1 MRTSTAERRQELRC
15 PAQGEVR
22 LRQTGSMAP
31 PFLGRL
37 LDQSAHGLR
46 IRHSR
51 LTLACGDKVEF
62 ELEGRS
68 GAAQAVWNRIV
79 GQEAE
84 TGFAVIG

>member
-1 MRTSTAERRQELRC
+1 
-15 PAQGEVR
+15 
-22 LRQTGSMAP
+22 
-31 PFLGRL
+31 

-68 GAAQAVWNRIV
+68 GAAQAVWNRII